1 MFSKAE
7 PDRSSFYIFRSF
19 LNIVGFRDAIQ
30 DRRAKSGPVGGS
42 FALSWVLCGVC
53 RWGRSQMRA
62 EFPACQSFLHEH
74 FWRPAVCRPQRSPPA
89 GSLHP
94 CTFGCPERAGP
105 TALRASGL
113 LEEATVSFLLNNTV
127 LTRQVL
133 LWVPAVTTK

>member
-1 MFSKAE
+1 MPSKIE
-7 PDRSSFYIFRSF
+7 G
-19 LNIVGFRDAIQ
+19 LNQDQWVAVLPCPGCSVGYAD
-30 DRRAKSGPVGGS
+30 G
-42 FALSWVLCGVC
+42 
-53 RWGRSQMRA
+53 GRSQMRA